1 MEYLGGLKLVPAY
14 RWLWVVAIFLGAT
27 FPSALVINFSD
38 SANALMAVPNL
49 ISLLLLSGL
58 VARESKKWLSD
69 PATFD

>member
-1 MEYLGGLKLVPAY
+1 
-14 RWLWVVAIFLGAT
+14 
-27 FPSALVINFSD
+27 
-38 SANALMAVPNL
+38 MAVPNL